1 MPNGPD
7 GGARDGGARDGGA
20 RDGPDDGGALAG
32 LNGLPYQVKLVI
44 ARKLVPF
51 YIHTL
56 GSSCSE
62 WRAILRSNQRVLSNR
77 RTLPGAGYAGDYSTL
92 LPRFPNADTLRLYGN
107 GSRPYISAFNLSSL
121 GTVCTNGTAG
131 PNGTNGTNGTK
142 GPNGPKG
149 AKGTVSSSG
158 PRIRNLA
165 LALCTFVPSSF
176 SSLESCDLTSL
187 HLDTNFMH
195 GVVYAIAPTISKM
208 TSLVSLTILNNM
220 IGASA
225 ATELARAV
233 VGLTNLETLCL
244 AHNELGATGATALA
258 PSLVSL
264 TRLRSL
270 DLSRNLIAC
279 DGATA
284 LATALRALTELTELN
299 IDANAIGA
307 HGFASLDAAVRHS
320 RGPQGPSGP
329 SGPLGPQG
337 LARLIGMR

>member
-1 MPNGPD
+1 MPNGL
-7 GGARDGGARDGGA
+7 
-20 RDGPDDGGALAG
+20 DGGALDGLDG
-32 LNGLPYQVKLVI
+32 LNGLPCQVKLLI

-77 RTLPGAGYAGDYSTL
+77 RTLPGAGYAGDYSTF

-107 GSRPYISAFNLSSL
+107 GSRPYIAAFNLSSL
-121 GTVCTNGTAG
+121 GADGTAGPKGPNGTAG
-131 PNGTNGTNGTK
+131 PNGA
-142 GPNGPKG
+142 KG
-149 AKGTVSSSG
+149 ARGARGPKGTVSSSG

-165 LALCTFVPSSF
+165 LSFCPFVPSSF
-176 SSLESCDLTSL
+176 RHLASCDLTSL

-195 GVVYAIAPTISKM
+195 GVVYAIAPTIGGM
-208 TSLVSLTILNNM
+208 TSLVSLTIHNNM

-225 ATELARAV
+225 ATELARAI
-233 VGLTNLETLCL
+233 VGLTKLESLCL

-258 PSLVSL
+258 PSLVAL

-320 RGPQGPSGP
+320 RGPSGP
-329 SGPLGPQG
+329 HG